1 MSPGSHAAPVT
12 DVRTAPPFH
21 VAGGYKRPYM
31 HPGYPQ
37 DYQHAGYYQTSE
49 GWRPAPVTTLQKKP
63 KELDKAMWVGNVLND
78 TTVAEL
84 KAIFEAEPTE
94 AEGNIPHDIPEV
106 SFRKGS
112 VRYLLKDAIN

>member
-1 MSPGSHAAPVT
+1 
-12 DVRTAPPFH
+12 
-21 VAGGYKRPYM
+21 M

-37 DYQHAGYYQTSE
+37 EYQNAGYFQASE
-49 GWRPAPVTTLQKKP
+49 GWRSAPAPALQKKP

-94 AEGNIPHDIPEV
+94 AEGDVPHDIPEARSMNSQRV
-106 SFRKGS
+106 FPTGRCNQCCGGKA
-112 VRYLLKDAIN
+112 VLV